1 MSLQN
6 MHRHN
11 KIKNQADRKI
21 LPAEFFTLVNN
32 AFAFLKVQMPQAQ
45 AEEVF
50 KQTDKDGDGL
60 ITYVEY
66 FQFIDKYICQTREC
80 TKLFI

>member
-1 MSLQN
+1 

-32 AFAFLKVQMPQAQ
+32 AFSFLKVQMPQAQ

>member
-32 AFAFLKVQMPQAQ
+32 AFSFLKVQMP
-45 AEEVF
+45 
-50 KQTDKDGDGL
+50 
-60 ITYVEY
+60 
-66 FQFIDKYICQTREC
+66 
-80 TKLFI
+80 

>member
-1 MSLQN
+1 

-32 AFAFLKVQMPQAQ
+32 AFSFLKVQMPQAQ

-66 FQFIDKYICQTREC
+66 FQFIDKYICQTRE
-80 TKLFI
+80 